1 MNKIKFIQTFT
12 KKNLGLVLFAI
23 LFLILFREFLY
34 SYRMQLTKFLPYYDY
49 QSQIVYYLTGDRSFD
64 VQAPMS
70 LRFLGLFVQY
80 LIFKFIPCLELA
92 KVNIQAL
99 PYPNYVC
106 ATFSSAL
113 MNYISLCSIMT
124 LMFVYAYKKLK
135 LSLAESFI
143 CLFLSYVFIDY
154 VEAFTLDRISILY
167 LVLILYFL
175 DKPKICLVLILLSC
189 LVNEKV
195 IFVLGGFF
203 FIKFFI
209 QKEKLYK
216 SYFWINF
223 ASGLLAMLIF
233 YFYAKVLGHGYFQSE
248 QSGGIYNTM
257 FSQGLDRILLMFKT
271 KSGLSNALIPLLFA
285 ILPYVLSFFA
295 DSNINKKINFSNF
308 EILVP
313 LSLVLFATGGGMEQI
328 GRYVMYSF
336 PIWIPIL
343 SCQFCSI
350 LKKYK

>member
-1 MNKIKFIQTFT
+1 MNKIKSF
-12 KKNLGLVLFAI
+12 NLFFI
-23 LFLILFREFLY
+23 LFFVFLIILYRDFLY
-34 SYRMQLTKFLPYYDY
+34 TYRMQIENFLPYYHY
-49 QSQIVYYLTGDRSFD
+49 QDQIIYYLTGDKSYD
-64 VQAPMS
+64 VQAPMN
-70 LRFLGLFVQY
+70 LRFLGLVVQY
-80 LIFKFIPCLELA
+80 LIYQLIPCVELTGI
-92 KVNIQAL
+92 KLVVDNM
-99 PYPNYVC
+99 YTC
-106 ATFSSAL
+106 ATYSNAL
-113 MNYISLCSIMT
+113 MNYFSLCATTS
-124 LMFVYAYKKLK
+124 LMFVYTYKKIK

-143 CLFLSYVFIDY
+143 CLFLSYVFIHY

-195 IFVLGGFF
+195 IFVLCGFF

-285 ILPYVLSFFA
+285 ISPYVLSFFA
-295 DSNINKKINFSNF
+295 DSNINKKIKFSNF

>member
-1 MNKIKFIQTFT
+1 MNKIRFLQIFT
-12 KKNLGLVLFAI
+12 KKNLGLILFAI
-23 LFLILFREFLY
+23 LFLILFRDFLY
-34 SYRMQLTKFLPYYDY
+34 TYRMQLTKFLPYYDY
-49 QSQIVYYLTGDRSFD
+49 QAQIAYYLTGDKSLD
-64 VQAPMS
+64 VQAPMN

-80 LIFKFIPCLELA
+80 IIFKFLPCLELTR
-92 KVNIQAL
+92 VNLEVL

-113 MNYISLCSIMT
+113 MNYISLCAIMA

-143 CLFLSYVFIDY
+143 CLFLSYVFINH

-203 FIKFFI
+203 FIKFFF
-209 QKEKLYK
+209 QKDKLYK
-216 SYFWINF
+216 SYFWVNF
-223 ASGLLAMLIF
+223 TSGLLAILIF
-233 YFYAKVLGHGYFQSE
+233 YYYAKVLGQGYL
-248 QSGGIYNTM
+248 QSGQPQGLYNTM
-257 FSQGLDRILLMFKT
+257 FTDGLSRIFGMFTSKA
-271 KSGLSNALIPLLFA
+271 GLSNALIPLLFA
-285 ILPYVLSFFA
+285 ISPYVLNFFA
-295 DSNINKKINFSNF
+295 KTHINKKINFSSL

-313 LSLVLFATGGGMEQI
+313 LSLVLFAAGGGMEQT

-336 PIWIPIL
+336 PIWVPIL
-343 SCQFCSI
+343 SCQFCNFVKI
-350 LKKYK
+350 K